1 MEYEVIGGPLSGKTL
16 DWREA
21 KSVKRCKLYDVAG
34 KLGRYRAPTLG
45 ESVAWGWP
53 AVIVWDA

>member
-1 MEYEVIGGPLSGKTL
+1 MYEAIGGPLHGDL
-16 DWREA
+16 VRWEDA
-21 KSVKRCKLYDVAG
+21 KRLK
-34 KLGRYRAPTLG
+34 KLGLYRAPTLG